1 MSRGAADPSATASNF
16 IDTPGANVL
25 DAPALDVSLNT
36 ARQLLEA
43 RFGLEATLEPLAGE
57 RDRNFR
63 ATAAD
68 GRRYLLKFTHPAER
82 ETVTDFQVRALTRLA
97 ERDPTLPI
105 PRVIDALDG
114 DPAPIHRLEDGR
126 ISRVRLSTFVAGTP
140 LAGRVPSRD
149 FRRTLGVWLA
159 RIDDA
164 LADFHHPVAD
174 HAMPWDLQHAD
185 ALMPQTDS
193 LIEAEE
199 RQLIRQHLSDFRDRL
214 RPRLARLPRQPIH
227 NDLNGH
233 NVLFDSDA
241 RAGKTAPDRP
251 IGIIDFG
258 DMLFAPRIVDLAVAA
273 AYQMND
279 PDDPLAGALA
289 LIAGYHRQSALRTEE
304 VELLRGLIETR
315 LAMAIT
321 VSTHRASRHPE
332 NAAYLLR
339 NTAGSWRALR
349 HCASLPAA
357 TFERRLSAALDDTT
371 IAGGPHA

>member
-1 MSRGAADPSATASNF
+1 MTDRASP
-16 IDTPGANVL
+16 DEDVL
-25 DAPALDVSLNT
+25 DAPALEVSLTT

-105 PRVIDALDG
+105 PRVVNALDG
-114 DPAPIHRLEDGR
+114 DPAPPHRLEDGR

-140 LAGRVPSRD
+140 LAGRVPSRT

-164 LADFHHPVAD
+164 LADFQHPVAD
-174 HAMPWDLQHAD
+174 QPMPWDLQRAD
-185 ALMPQTDS
+185 ALMPQTNS
-193 LIEAEE
+193 LVEAEE
-199 RQLIRQHLSDFRDRL
+199 RELIRQHLSDFRDRL

-233 NVLFDSDA
+233 NVLFDPKSLIDGVA
-241 RAGKTAPDRP
+241 DWPA
-251 IGIIDFG
+251 GIIDFG

-279 PDDPLAGALA
+279 PDDPLAGSLA
-289 LIAGYHRQSALRTEE
+289 LIAGYHRQSALRAEE
-304 VELLRGLIETR
+304 VELLRGLVETR

-321 VSTHRASRHPE
+321 VSTYRASRHPE

-357 TFERRLSAALDDTT
+357 TFERRLSAALDDAT